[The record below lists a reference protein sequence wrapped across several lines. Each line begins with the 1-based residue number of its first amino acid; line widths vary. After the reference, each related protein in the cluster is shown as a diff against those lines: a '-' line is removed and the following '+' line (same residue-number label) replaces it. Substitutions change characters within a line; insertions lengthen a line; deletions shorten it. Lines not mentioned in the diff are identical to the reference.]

1 MLELGSVSVA
11 FEPETLQN
19 EQSGNITQN
28 FFDDVNLKIC
38 TVRNNGSLGIT
49 AKSLAEKDVISART
63 KDRGPPGLMKLSPNG
78 KFAILQRQ
86 INSVDIILLEKNDG
100 TTAVE
105 FNVPTKSKDMILSV
119 DWISNSQIIFVTKQ
133 SLELFSLNEE
143 KKSAKLLRTLNVSA
157 TWSLFYAKS
166 SLIILATGMNCT
178 TLQPFLI
185 QHGQF
190 TRLKSFDVDS
200 STPLSE
206 NLLEKDVTITSIY
219 GKVCVMVLRYSAGGS
234 NATDLMIYELTSDI
248 QCAAKMK
255 YSLALGCSGGFGI
268 HVIDNLIIVHH
279 QVTAKSMIFDVAL
292 SPNRPTH
299 SPLITTSIRPSPICQ
314 PPPALYV
321 PLWSM
326 FQPDIVVDPVA
337 GMMYQLTVR
346 CDRASEVIVDK
357 CTLVEF
363 LIHRANQK
371 SLVLSTLLECLKHK
385 MLRLR
390 QVRKLFDLIVE
401 KFTLSLAAEANHI
414 ESTKSQLIPVDV
426 EHLRIEQA
434 EMQSSIFI
442 PLMESSMKDSK
453 YAADIMLQYLR
464 SLHRHT
470 VPIEAYFLELVVE
483 SLASSGEMSKLH
495 QLVTYKVIFDS
506 KPLAFLLLS
515 YEARCPSLFQSGI
528 DILAR
533 QKACD
538 EIVEVLLERGHV
550 VDAMRYLEAQHMEAN
565 NLKILDIA
573 KHHDRVVQYAVLTS
587 LTCRKTKDD
596 LLKME
601 NELTSLYTSE
611 EIKEAVDEVS
621 KAA

>member
-49 AKSLAEKDVISART
+49 AKSLAENDVISART

-119 DWISNSQIIFVTKQ
+119 DWITNSQPLGRSFM
-133 SLELFSLNEE
+133 
-143 KKSAKLLRTLNVSA
+143 SAN
-157 TWSLFYAKS
+157 S
-166 SLIILATGMNCT
+166 SLIILATGINCT

-299 SPLITTSIRPSPICQ
+299 SPLIITSIRPSPICQ

-346 CDRASEVIVDK
+346 CDRAPEVIVDK

-363 LIHRANQK
+363 LIHRTNQK
-371 SLVLSTLLECLKHK
+371 SLVLSTLLDCLKHK

-401 KFTLSLAAEANHI
+401 KFTLSLAAEANHT

-426 EHLRIEQA
+426 EHMRIEQA

-464 SLHRHT
+464 SLHRHF

-550 VDAMRYLEAQHMEAN
+550 VDAM
-565 NLKILDIA
+565 
-573 KHHDRVVQYAVLTS
+573 S
-587 LTCRKTKDD
+587 
-596 LLKME
+596 
-601 NELTSLYTSE
+601 SLYTSE